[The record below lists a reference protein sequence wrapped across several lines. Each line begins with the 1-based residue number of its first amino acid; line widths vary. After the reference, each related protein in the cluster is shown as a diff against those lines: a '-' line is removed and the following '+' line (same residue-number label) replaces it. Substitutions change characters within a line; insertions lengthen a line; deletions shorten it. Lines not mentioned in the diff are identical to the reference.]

1 LGRAPQ
7 LGVPGGAVYSD
18 IPEVTTILGAAKLTG
33 RAAGGW
39 SIGIVEGVTQRET
52 AAFVDM
58 EGKPSETV
66 VEPLSNYFAGRL
78 RRDVNAGRTTVG
90 AMVTAVNRDLGGGVG
105 GRLRDGAYA
114 GGIDFRTETADRVWS
129 VFGTFSS
136 SLVTG
141 SPSAIAATQ
150 MSSAR
155 YLQRPDSRGLE
166 YDPSATSLAGYRAQV
181 DAGKRAGS
189 WISNLALTASSPGYE
204 INDLGFQTSTDRLV
218 VDPNLTYEQNHP
230 GSVFRSWSVR
240 AGPDFVW
247 NYDRDLV
254 RQQTY
259 LTWKSQLLNYW
270 TFNLQLNHAEPV
282 LNDRLTRGGPLTR
295 LPAADAARL
304 EVISDPRHRY
314 TVSGL
319 LNVGRDGAGLRDRSL
334 SLDLGMKPAENWVV
348 RVGPEL
354 SRTVLPAQYVV
365 TVADNTA
372 TQTYGSRY
380 VFAGLR
386 QTTLAIDT
394 RLNVTFTPNL
404 SLEMYAQP
412 FISSNDFGALKEL
425 RAPRTFDFDVY
436 GQDVGTVTRV
446 GDAAT
451 TVDPDGAGPAGSFLV
466 ADRDFNVASL
476 RGNAVLRWEW
486 RPGSTFFL
494 VWQQERF
501 ESLDA
506 GAADLYPNRR
516 PGEFDLG
523 RNVRDLL
530 DVRPTNVLLFKVSY
544 WLNP

>member
-1 LGRAPQ
+1 
-7 LGVPGGAVYSD
+7 
-18 IPEVTTILGAAKLTG
+18 
-33 RAAGGW
+33 
-39 SIGIVEGVTQRET
+39 
-52 AAFVDM
+52 
-58 EGKPSETV
+58 
-66 VEPLSNYFAGRL
+66 
-78 RRDVNAGRTTVG
+78 
-90 AMVTAVNRDLGGGVG
+90 
-105 GRLRDGAYA
+105 
-114 GGIDFRTETADRVWS
+114 
-129 VFGTFSS
+129 
-136 SLVTG
+136 
-141 SPSAIAATQ
+141 
-150 MSSAR
+150 
-155 YLQRPDSRGLE
+155 
-166 YDPSATSLAGYRAQV
+166 
-181 DAGKRAGS
+181 
-189 WISNLALTASSPGYE
+189 
-204 INDLGFQTSTDRLV
+204 
-218 VDPNLTYEQNHP
+218 
-230 GSVFRSWSVR
+230 
-240 AGPDFVW
+240 
-247 NYDRDLV
+247 
-254 RQQTY
+254 
-259 LTWKSQLLNYW
+259 
-270 TFNLQLNHAEPV
+270 
-282 LNDRLTRGGPLTR
+282 
-295 LPAADAARL
+295 
-304 EVISDPRHRY
+304 
-314 TVSGL
+314 
-319 LNVGRDGAGLRDRSL
+319 LRDRSL